1 MQLIQKV
8 AFYGSSY
15 DYALFQEGFRP
26 MAANIR
32 LERVTSD
39 PLGQDADVLVL
50 GHHLPGYDANQ
61 LLAQAPSRA
70 RAVAVISHG
79 PFPLNGTPAP
89 TPLGAM
95 AYHFR
100 WHSEPGLAEAI
111 VDLIED
117 QLNAEEL
124 YQVQHRRFLLLVED
138 EINFASYFIPLILR
152 ELTERT
158 LSLLPP
164 SASPEHL
171 REKAVNERPVL
182 LLASSY
188 EQASDYMERFGD
200 RMVGIISALGFPM
213 GGKNNSDA
221 GIRLLEK
228 RNSLHAEFPV
238 VIMSARS
245 HREQEI
251 TGLGA
256 SFMHKTSP
264 HLLTMLQQHLLHHF
278 GFGDFI
284 FRLPGQNSQE
294 VARARTLADLRS
306 CLDWVPLESF
316 LYHAAHRHF
325 SNWLGVHGYLQL
337 AEVIRVIPA
346 DDGEGARR
354 KLIELL
360 KTA

>member
-1 MQLIQKV
+1 MELIRKV
-8 AFYGSSY
+8 AFYGSNY
-15 DYALFQEGFRP
+15 DFALFEEGFGP
-26 MAANIR
+26 MSAAIE
-32 LERVTSD
+32 LVRVTVA
-39 PLGQDADVLVL
+39 PLDADADVLVL

-61 LLAQAPSRA
+61 LLEGPPARA

-100 WHSEPGLAEAI
+100 WHSEPALAEAVI
-111 VDLIED
+111 DLIED
-117 QLNAEEL
+117 QLNVEEL

-164 SASPEHL
+164 TASPERL
-171 REKAVNERPVL
+171 REKAQNERPVL
-182 LLASSY
+182 LLASSF
-188 EQASDYMERFGD
+188 EQAVDFMERYGD
-200 RMVGIISALGFPM
+200 RMVGVISALGFPKE
-213 GGKNNSDA
+213 GKNDSDA
-221 GIRLLEK
+221 GVRLLEK
-228 RNSLHAEFPV
+228 RNALSAEFPI

-251 TGLGA
+251 TRLGA

-284 FRLPGQNSQE
+284 FRMPDQASQE
-294 VARARTLADLRS
+294 VARARTLADLCS
-306 CLDWVPLESF
+306 CLEWVPMESF
-316 LYHAAHRHF
+316 NYHAARRHF

-337 AEVIRVIPA
+337 AEIIRVIPA
-346 DDGEGARR
+346 SEGEAARR
-354 KLIELL
+354 KLIDLL
-360 KTA
+360 KAV

>member
-1 MQLIQKV
+1 MELIRKV

-15 DYALFQEGFRP
+15 DFALFEEGFRS
-26 MAANIR
+26 MAGAIA
-32 LERVTSD
+32 LERVTAD
-39 PLGQDADVLVL
+39 PLAAVADVLVL

-61 LLAQAPSRA
+61 LLEGAPSRA
-70 RAVAVISHG
+70 LAVAVISHG

-100 WHSEPGLAEAI
+100 WHSEPGLAAAVI
-111 VDLIED
+111 DLIED
-117 QLNAEEL
+117 QINAEEL
-124 YQVQHRRFLLLVED
+124 YRDQHRRFLMLVED

-164 SASPEHL
+164 SSSPESL
-171 REKAVNERPVL
+171 REKAANERPVL
-182 LLASSY
+182 LLASSF
-188 EQASDYMERFGD
+188 EQAADYMDRFGD
-200 RMVGIISALGFPM
+200 RLVGIISALGFPKD
-213 GGKNNSDA
+213 GKNNSDA
-221 GIRLLEK
+221 GIHLLEK
-228 RNSLHAEFPV
+228 RNSLQAEFPI

-245 HREQEI
+245 HREHEI

-264 HLLTMLQQHLLHHF
+264 HLLSMLQAHLLHHF

-284 FRLPGQNSQE
+284 FRMPGQDSRE
-294 VARARTLADLRS
+294 VARARTLSELRS
-306 CLDWVPLESF
+306 CLEWVPVESF
-316 LYHAAHRHF
+316 LYHAGRRHF
-325 SNWLGVHGYLQL
+325 SNWLGVHGYLKL
-337 AEVIRVIPA
+337 AEVIRLIPA
-346 DDGEGARR
+346 DDPEGARR
-354 KLIELL
+354 QLIDLL

>member
-1 MQLIQKV
+1 MELIRKV
-8 AFYGSSY
+8 AFYGSTY
-15 DYALFQEGFRP
+15 DFALFEEGFRP
-26 MAANIR
+26 MAAAIE
-32 LERVTSD
+32 LVRVTD
-39 PLGQDADVLVL
+39 APLDAAADVLVL

-61 LLAQAPSRA
+61 LLEGTPSRA

-89 TPLGAM
+89 TPLGSM

-100 WHSEPGLAEAI
+100 CHSEPGLAAAVI
-111 VDLIED
+111 HLIED

-164 SASPEHL
+164 TASPERL
-171 REKAVNERPVL
+171 REKAQNERPVL
-182 LLASSY
+182 LLASSF
-188 EQASDYMERFGD
+188 EQAADYMERYGD
-200 RMVGIISALGFPM
+200 RMVGVISALGFPKE
-213 GGKNNSDA
+213 GKNDSDA

-228 RNSLHAEFPV
+228 RNALQAEFPV

-256 SFMHKTSP
+256 SFMPKTSP

-284 FRLPGQNSQE
+284 FRMPGQGAQE
-294 VARARTLADLRS
+294 VARARTLEDLRS
-306 CLDWVPLESF
+306 CLEWVPLESF
-316 LYHAAHRHF
+316 MYHAARRHF
-325 SNWLGVHGYLQL
+325 SNWLGVHGYLQF
-337 AEVIRVIPA
+337 AEIIRVIPA
-346 DDGEGARR
+346 SEGEAARR
-354 KLIELL
+354 KLIDLL
-360 KTA
+360 KAI